1 MPVITMFRGTFCE
14 GDSVVQSVLKDTGY
28 TLVQDQEIVTEAS
41 RASNLGDT
49 KISRAFSARTSVF
62 NKFTHEKERSIAH
75 LRLALAE
82 RLSRDGLLIDGFVSH
97 LIPREVSHALRVC
110 LIADMKF
117 RASLASKD
125 QGLSEKDAVK
135 LIHKQDDDR
144 LAWVSALFQKNNP
157 WDPSL
162 YDIVIPM
169 NKKTV
174 QEAAGLIVQ
183 NTASDAVKV
192 TAASRQAVQ
201 DFLLAAKVEVV
212 LAGEGHHVGVSSKR
226 GHVSL
231 VINKHVLMLGRLE
244 EELKAI
250 AARVEGVHSV
260 ETRVGSGFYQAD
272 VYRKFDFEL
281 PSKVLL
287 VDDEREFVQTLSE
300 RLLMREMG
308 SVVAYDGESALNMV
322 SEDEPEVMILDLK
335 MPGIDGIEVL
345 RRVKETRPEIEVI
358 ILTGHGS
365 ETDREIC
372 MKLGAFAYLQK
383 PADIEILSD
392 TLKRANE
399 KVQRAKDLKKGKDCS
414 AQAVG
419 PQE

>member
-1 MPVITMFRGTFCE
+1 
-14 GDSVVQSVLKDTGY
+14 
-28 TLVQDQEIVTEAS
+28 
-41 RASNLGDT
+41 
-49 KISRAFSARTSVF
+49 
-62 NKFTHEKERSIAH
+62 
-75 LRLALAE
+75 
-82 RLSRDGLLIDGFVSH
+82 
-97 LIPREVSHALRVC
+97 
-110 LIADMKF
+110 
-117 RASLASKD
+117 
-125 QGLSEKDAVK
+125 
-135 LIHKQDDDR
+135 
-144 LAWVSALFQKNNP
+144 
-157 WDPSL
+157 
-162 YDIVIPM
+162 
-169 NKKTV
+169 
-174 QEAAGLIVQ
+174 
-183 NTASDAVKV
+183 
-192 TAASRQAVQ
+192 
-201 DFLLAAKVEVV
+201 V
-212 LAGEGHHVGVSSKR
+212 LAGEGHHVTVSSKR

-244 EELKAI
+244 EELKTI
-250 AARVEGVHSV
+250 AGRVEGVHSV

-308 SVVAYDGESALNMV
+308 SVVAYDGESALSMV
-322 SEDEPEVMILDLK
+322 NEDEPEVMILDLK

-365 ETDREIC
+365 EADRETC

-383 PADIEILSD
+383 PADIEMLSD

-399 KVQRAKDLKKGKDCS
+399 KVQRAKDLRKKKDLS
-414 AQAVG
+414 DQAVG